1 MMDLVIFD
9 CDGVLVN
16 SEEIYLACELAQ
28 LRTIG
33 VTIERSLYVATYMG
47 LSYPEW
53 QKRIE
58 KLIFDCTGKPADP
71 MFFEGL
77 HQVVAAMIETK
88 LTAMANAND
97 VISQIKK
104 KVCVASN
111 SGTERLHWKLAHTG
125 LAPLFGEAVFSA
137 QMVQHG
143 KPAPDLFLH
152 AAHTLGAEPS
162 RCVVIEDSINGMRG
176 AKAAGM
182 TVIGFAGG
190 GHCGAEH
197 YDTLAKNG
205 ADYVVRTFIELPPL
219 LKKLNAFE

>member
-16 SEEIYLACELAQ
+16 SEEIYLACELKQ
-28 LRTIG
+28 LRTLG

-47 LSYPEW
+47 LAYPEW
-53 QKRIE
+53 QKRVE
-58 KLIFDCTGKPADP
+58 KLILDETGKPAEP
-71 MFFEGL
+71 GFFEAL
-77 HQVVAAMIETK
+77 HSVVAKEIETN
-88 LTAMANAND
+88 LTAMDNSAD
-97 VISQIKK
+97 VIGQIKR

-137 QMVQHG
+137 QMVKHG

-152 AAHTLGAEPS
+152 AAKTLGAEPS
-162 RCVVIEDSINGMRG
+162 RCVVIEDSVNGMRG

-182 TVIGFAGG
+182 TVIGFSGG
-190 GHCGAEH
+190 RHCGDEH
-197 YDTLAKNG
+197 SDTLSGNG
-205 ADYVVRTFIELPPL
+205 ADYVIRNFSELPAL
-219 LKKLNAFE
+219 LRTLNAFD